1 MNWNRAGRW
10 INATVGVLAVLALLG
25 IAGWIEGLR

>member
-1 MNWNRAGRW
+1 MNWNRAVRW

-25 IAGWIEGLR
+25 IAGWIEGLS